1 MPYHER
7 AVPVTHPD
15 GGAQSPMQFLLDV
28 KQFLF
33 FIQYR
38 LEECQTPA
46 AARAILTD
54 VDVALSRL
62 DEALSLL
69 QSDTRR
75 RAPAGRD
82 GMPVAEASPRRSA
95 SVGR

>member
-1 MPYHER
+1 M
-7 AVPVTHPD
+7 THPD
-15 GGAQSPMQFLLDV
+15 AGAASSMQLLQDV

-46 AARAILTD
+46 AARLILTD

-62 DEALSLL
+62 DEAMGLL
-69 QSDTRR
+69 QPDSHRSPPARSNGTRMV
-75 RAPAGRD
+75 AAG
-82 GMPVAEASPRRSA
+82 ARRSTP
-95 SVGR
+95 VRR